1 MKRTTLTFA
10 FTFLLIYSLYSQ
22 QTSTNGNYYTGAA
35 GTNLTLNTGPS
46 GGPTIRARIH
56 ASNGFMSV
64 GLGSTTPTEMLHIGG
79 NTQTNGNLLF
89 GSTASTGLLHLN
101 SASNNFTL
109 KLNTTNRLTV
119 LNSNGYVGIGSSIT
133 TPAELLHVG
142 GNILSTGNIISTA
155 GIFNV
160 NHASNNFRLQTNGTE
175 RLTVLSSSGNVG
187 IGIPSPSYKLDVSGV
202 VNATGYRVGATE
214 VGIWPVASSNI
225 SYTAGMVSIGT
236 TATPAGYKLAVG
248 GKIVAEELIV
258 KLQAN
263 WPDYVFESDFQ
274 LMPLREVEGYVKL
287 NKHLP
292 GVPTAADVKENGV
305 AVGEMNAVLLKKIE
319 ELTLYVIELKKENEA
334 QQKELEKLVEKK

>member
-1 MKRTTLTFA
+1 MKKLL
-10 FTFLLIYSLYSQ
+10 FLLLLATPIFVNGQFGAHTAASTSGTNARYLWSGNLGIGTAQNTVPSEKFHVNGSVRSNRFNAINGDFASIGSTDVEFYTGASSTDGSGGALQ
-22 QTSTNGNYYTGAA
+22 VTIKSTNGFMGI
-35 GTNLTLNTGPS
+35 GT
-46 GGPTIRARIH
+46 
-56 ASNGFMSV
+56 ASASI
-64 GLGSTTPTEMLHIGG
+64 TDRLHVTG
-79 NTQTNGNLLF
+79 NTRTSGNF
-89 GSTASTGLLHLN
+89 
-101 SASNNFTL
+101 
-109 KLNTTNRLTV
+109 
-119 LNSNGYVGIGSSIT
+119 
-133 TPAELLHVG
+133 
-142 GNILSTGNIISTA
+142 LSDA

-160 NHASNNFRLQTNGTE
+160 QHASNNFRLQTNGTE

-187 IGIPSPSYKLDVSGV
+187 IGIPSPAYKLDVSGV

-214 VGIWPVASSNI
+214 VGIWPVASSNL

-334 QQKELEKLVEKK
+334 QQKELEDLKEKK